1 MLKVLNT
8 RAVSWYPRLT
18 TIVERMQHVRRFLS
32 LCGFRGPRPR
42 QHAPRWGA
50 EVIGQVG
57 SVGVI
62 REGADADLLVLK
74 TNPLESLKALRQ
86 RVALYLNGKEIK

>member
-1 MLKVLNT
+1 MRSAFLDELDLLADSCGMSIPDVL
-8 RAVSWYPRLT
+8 RAAT
-18 TIVERMQHVRRFLS
+18 TV
-32 LCGFRGPRPR
+32 
-42 QHAPRWGA
+42 GA